1 MWRMMLALALLLAL
15 AACEGDTIYLPP
27 LGDAGGGASN
37 DTLDGRHDG
46 AGSPDHTEPA
56 DLGPSP
62 DLGPR
67 PDVAP
72 RDTVRPP
79 DVPALPDSGAPVACL
94 PNDDG
99 VITRAEVVPV
109 YGAVAQ
115 YLANAAGTTVP
126 VDVDGAPD
134 PDAPGQTVWD
144 FRAGPRD
151 LARGLLVER
160 FDAGAWYAP
169 HFPDDVTYVT
179 ALGPQTPD
187 VLGVFRFVGD
197 ELQMLGLASRADG
210 PARTLLV
217 YDEPVTLYRFPL
229 ELGASWEAE
238 STFGNAWVQ
247 GARQAGRETY
257 RFEIDR
263 AGTVVLP
270 NFTFTSVVR
279 IRMDVTQTFVV
290 SQGHNTLHSV
300 HYFWFTECVGEVAR
314 IVGPLTPDT
323 PGPVTEAREFR
334 RLGL

>member
-1 MWRMMLALALLLAL
+1 MGRMMAALLALLVAL

-27 LGDAGGGASN
+27 RGDAGGGN
-37 DTLDGRHDG
+37 DARDGRHD
-46 AGSPDHTEPA
+46 AVTAPDLTNPA
-56 DLGPSP
+56 DLRPRP
-62 DLGPR
+62 DLGPG
-67 PDVAP
+67 PDVP
-72 RDTVRPP
+72 DGPDVVRPP
-79 DVPALPDSGAPVACL
+79 DVPRPPDTGEPATCR

-99 VITRAEVVPV
+99 VVTRAEVVPV

-134 PDAPGQTVWD
+134 PAAPGAHVWD

-151 LARGLLVER
+151 VARGLRVER
-160 FDAGAWYAP
+160 FDRGAWYAP
-169 HFPDDVTYVT
+169 NFPDDVTYVT

-187 VLGVFRFVGD
+187 ILGIFRFEGD
-197 ELQMLGLASRADG
+197 DLRMLGLASREDG

-217 YDEPVTLYRFPL
+217 YDDPVTLYRFPL
-229 ELGASWEAE
+229 EVGRTWTAE
-238 STFGNAWVQ
+238 STFSNAWLQ
-247 GARQAGRETY
+247 GARQAGRERY
-257 RFEIDR
+257 RFQVDR

-290 SQGHNTLHSV
+290 SQDHNTLHSV
-300 HYFWFTECVGEVAR
+300 HYFWFTECVGELAR
-314 IVGPLTPDT
+314 VVGPLTPDP